1 MTTHRTW
8 DLSSKPVD
16 TYQQHRQRARFAMKL
31 SHQPPSIHSCP
42 TDASHNLEMQIIDN
56 TMRVLL
62 VEDNPIHAQFL
73 KASLQRCHMVDIAQA
88 NSVRQALSFL
98 EQAQLSHQMPSLV
111 LLDLDLPDGSALDV
125 LQSVRSSASMSYLPI
140 VVLSSSDDPLCI
152 GACMKAGANAYM
164 TKMLHPQ
171 QLHPFIQHTI
181 GFWRHVQTPR
191 N

>member
-1 MTTHRTW
+1 MTTQRTS
-8 DLSSKPVD
+8 DSIPPAEHFL
-16 TYQQHRQRARFAMKL
+16 QHRQHA
-31 SHQPPSIHSCP
+31 HHSY
-42 TDASHNLEMQIIDN
+42 ASSQQEIEFIDN

-73 KASLQRCHMVDIAQA
+73 KASLQRCHMVDVSQA
-88 NSVRQALSFL
+88 NGVQQALSYL
-98 EQAQLSHQMPSLV
+98 KQGLLSHHIPSLI

-125 LQSVRSSASMSYLPI
+125 LQAVRNSPSMAYLPI
-140 VVLSSSDDPLCI
+140 IVLSSSDDSLCI
-152 GACMKAGANAYM
+152 NACMKAGANAFM

-181 GFWRHVQTPR
+181 GFWRHVQNTC